1 MYQTTEPVSSQDGMD
16 DETTRATIT
25 QSLRQHEDEQQGADE
40 AFRSGV
46 RSRCLGRVRTGYSDW
61 GARAAP
67 VNSSCLVT
75 TLAAASV

>member
-1 MYQTTEPVSSQDGMD
+1 MPAG
-16 DETTRATIT
+16 
-25 QSLRQHEDEQQGADE
+25 
-40 AFRSGV
+40 RSGATLGQYKPRRRGRLGQLVTVTGVGQV
-46 RSRCLGRVRTGYSDW
+46 RTTVTGYSDW